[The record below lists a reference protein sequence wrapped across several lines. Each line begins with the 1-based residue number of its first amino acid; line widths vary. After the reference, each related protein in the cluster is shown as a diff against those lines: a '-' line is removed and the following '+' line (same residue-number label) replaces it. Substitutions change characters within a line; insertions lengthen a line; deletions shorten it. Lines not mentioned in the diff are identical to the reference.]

1 MASSGARSGALPA
14 LLKEAPTGWS
24 CITDFFDPLKKVG
37 RPLGA
42 TATKVGRPPLPVA
55 LPPAPKK
62 PEEPAAKMLK
72 TSRAHYGKGEYNA
85 SMMAAVSEWD
95 DNITKPVAEQM
106 SMVRFLT
113 DSL

>member
-14 LLKEAPTGWS
+14 LPKEAPTGWS

-62 PEEPAAKMLK
+62 PEEPAAKKLN
-72 TSRAHYGKGEYNA
+72 TSRVQAN
-85 SMMAAVSEWD
+85 V
-95 DNITKPVAEQM
+95 ITGRAKIMQA
-106 SMVRFLT
+106 
-113 DSL
+113 